1 MSKKYGFYKLTK
13 VKGKKEYIPEIKYV
27 TTTLKSAYDEL
38 QSYWDDCLGYPVWYN
53 RKIAEFVAYEKDD
66 RMLYVPNDN
75 EVNGEMKR
83 IGIHGRFPI
92 YYIDVY
98 PNPYFHYK
106 LLRKKGEFILEGVL
120 PE

>member
-1 MSKKYGFYKLTK
+1 
-13 VKGKKEYIPEIKYV
+13 
-27 TTTLKSAYDEL
+27 
-38 QSYWDDCLGYPVWYN
+38 
-53 RKIAEFVAYEKDD
+53 
-66 RMLYVPNDN
+66 
-75 EVNGEMKR
+75 MKR
-83 IGIHGRFPI
+83 IGIYGRFPI

>member
-38 QSYWDDCLGYPVWYN
+38 QSYWDDCLDYPVWYN

-66 RMLYVPNDN
+66 MMLYVPNDN

-92 YYIDVY
+92 SYIDVY
-98 PNPYFHYK
+98 PTPYSHYK